1 MTEYD
6 FSYLCTMQK
15 IELLS
20 PAKNLACGLA
30 AIEHGADAVYIGAPR
45 FGARAAA
52 GNSIGDIET
61 LAKYAHRF
69 RAKVY
74 VALNTLLTDEL
85 LTDAEKLIRQ
95 LYEAGTDALIIQ
107 DMGVLKMN
115 LPPIVLHA
123 STQAD
128 NRTADKIKFLADSG
142 ISRVVLARELSLN
155 EIKSIRSQT
164 TVELEAFVHGA
175 LCVGYSGLCY
185 ISQAMCGRS
194 ANRGEC
200 AQFCRLPYDLTDA
213 DGNILIRNKHLLSL
227 KDLNLSDS
235 LNEMIDA
242 GIGSFKIEGRLKDM
256 SYVKNITAFYRKKLD
271 VILSAD
277 KSVRAAS
284 LGKTVFFFEPDAAK
298 SFNRGTTDYF
308 LRERRRPL
316 IQADTPKS
324 LGEKLGI
331 ITYVGHR
338 FFELS
343 TGVELHNGDGLCFV
357 DKKGV
362 PNGCRVNRVEA
373 GRIYP
378 FQMPVAERGML
389 VYRNFDS
396 AFEKMMQ
403 GKTSERKIPV
413 VITFA
418 EGENGFLLTLKDEEG
433 ISIRYEIVTEKQ
445 VAEHPEKALEALR
458 TQLSKLGNTVYEALS
473 VEIDCSVPYFFPASK
488 SAGWRREA
496 VELFDRKR
504 NENDCRAKSMSIDQL
519 SLFPQTALT
528 YSGNVTNRLAEQ
540 FYREHGVEKIDPGF
554 EVKAPKDVPLML
566 TKYCIKYE
574 TGCCPK
580 EQHPDRWF
588 GEPLYL
594 KNNGKSYRLT
604 FDCRLCEMRIKA
616 AE

>member
-1 MTEYD
+1 
-6 FSYLCTMQK
+6 MQI

-20 PAKNLACGLA
+20 PAKNLTCGLA

-52 GNSIGDIET
+52 GNTIDDIET
-61 LAKYAHRF
+61 LVKYAHKF

-74 VALNTLLTDEL
+74 AALNTLLTDEQL
-85 LTDAEKLIRQ
+85 PDAEKLIWQ

-107 DMGVLKMN
+107 DMGILKMN

-142 ISRVVLARELSLN
+142 ISRVVLARELSLKD
-155 EIKSIRSQT
+155 IKNIHSQT
-164 TVELEAFVHGA
+164 AVELEAFIHGA
-175 LCVGYSGLCY
+175 LCVSYSGQCY

-213 DGNILIRNKHLLSL
+213 DGNILIHNKHLLSL

-235 LNEMIDA
+235 LEEMICA
-242 GIGSFKIEGRLKDM
+242 GISSFKIEGRLKDI

-271 VILSAD
+271 VILGTD
-277 KSVRAAS
+277 KSIRKS
-284 LGKTVFFFEPDAAK
+284 SFGKTIFFFEPDAAK

-308 LRERRRPL
+308 FNGRNLSM

-324 LGEKLGI
+324 LGEKLGKVA
-331 ITYVGHR
+331 YVGHN

-343 TGVELHNGDGLCFV
+343 TDVEIHNGDGLCFV

-362 PNGCRVNRVEA
+362 LNGFRVNRVEA
-373 GRIYP
+373 GKIHP
-378 FQMPVAERGML
+378 FQMPEIKRETII
-389 VYRNFDS
+389 YRNFDS
-396 AFEKMMQ
+396 AFEKTMQ

-413 VITFA
+413 FITFA
-418 EGENGFLLTLKDEEG
+418 ESENGFLLTLKDEEG
-433 ISIRYEIVTEKQ
+433 ISIHYEIKTEKQ
-445 VAEHPEKALEALR
+445 VAENPEKALEAIK
-458 TQLSKLGNTVYEALS
+458 TQFSKLGNTVYEALS
-473 VEIDCSVPYFFPASK
+473 VEINCSEPYFFPASK
-488 SAGWRREA
+488 LAGWRREA

-504 NENDCRAKSMSIDQL
+504 NENYCRAERKTIDKL
-519 SLFPQTALT
+519 SLFPQKSLT
-528 YSGNVTNRLAEQ
+528 YSGNVTNRLAEK
-540 FYREHGVEKIDPGF
+540 FYREHGVEKIAPGF

-574 TGCCPK
+574 MGCCPK
-580 EQHPDRWF
+580 EQHPGTSF
-588 GEPLYL
+588 KEPLYL

-604 FDCRLCEMRIKA
+604 FDCRLCEMQIKA
-616 AE
+616 AEF